1 MHSQTAAMHRMSAKA
16 GGTVGERVMDGG
28 GDLHRLGEDEKT
40 QAPDVR
46 QSRGDGRGASNGRGG
61 DLHRLGEKYF

>member
-28 GDLHRLGEDEKT
+28 GDLHRLGEDSGAQKGTVPEEAKIHLSPGLFANFIEHVFSNKT
-40 QAPDVR
+40 
-46 QSRGDGRGASNGRGG
+46 
-61 DLHRLGEKYF
+61 